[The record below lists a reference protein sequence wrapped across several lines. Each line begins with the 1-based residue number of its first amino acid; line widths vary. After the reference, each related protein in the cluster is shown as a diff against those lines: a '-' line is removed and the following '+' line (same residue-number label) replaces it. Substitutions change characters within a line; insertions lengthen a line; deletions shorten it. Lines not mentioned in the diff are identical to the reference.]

1 MRPVTTAPVTHLRIR
16 HILAFWLPLAATWLM
31 MAGEGPFIAA
41 IIARLPD
48 ARFNLA
54 AYGVAFSFAL
64 VAESPIMMMLTAANT
79 LVRDRQSFLAMR
91 RFNYLLNGALTL
103 AVAIGVVPP
112 IFRFITGTLIGLPDE
127 VARLTNLAT
136 ACLITWPGA
145 IGYRRFYQ
153 GILVRHGL
161 ARRVA
166 YGTVVRLATMGGT
179 AVLLSRFSSMPG
191 AVVGGAALAIGVFSE
206 AVASRVMAGGVVRRL
221 LDQPAPPGEPP
232 LTTRDITTF
241 YYPLALTSVLTLVVA
256 PLVTVFLGRSRAPI
270 ESLAAMPVVSALLL
284 LFRSTAIAYQE
295 VGVALIGTKREHER
309 EVGHAATLL
318 ASAVTIALALL
329 AFTPLS
335 AVWFR
340 TISGL
345 SETLASFS
353 VLPTQLL
360 VLLPASEFWL
370 SMQRSV
376 LILARRTRPI
386 TVATLIEAVGTVAV
400 LLVCIGP
407 FGMVGLV
414 AASVAI
420 MVGRLASNGYLHW
433 VARRIA

>member
-1 MRPVTTAPVTHLRIR
+1 
-16 HILAFWLPLAATWLM
+16 M

-41 IIARLPD
+41 IIARLPE

-79 LVRDRQSFLAMR
+79 LVHDRQSFLALR
-91 RFNYLLNGALTL
+91 RFSHLMNAALT
-103 AVAIGVVPP
+103 AAIAIGVIPP
-112 IFRFITGTLIGLPDE
+112 LFRFATDHVIGLPDE

-136 ACLITWPGA
+136 ACLITWPAA

-166 YGTVVRLATMGGT
+166 YGTVVRLTTMAAAAMSLSSFTAT
-179 AVLLSRFSSMPG
+179 PG
-191 AVVGGAALAIGVFSE
+191 AVVGGASLAIGVFCE
-206 AVASRVMAGGVVRRL
+206 AIATRLMADRTVRGL
-221 LDQPAPPGEPP
+221 LAQTAKAGEPP

-256 PLVTVFLGRSRAPI
+256 PLVTFFLGRSRAPI
-270 ESLAAMPVVSALLL
+270 ESLAVMPVIGALLL
-284 LFRSTAIAYQE
+284 LFRATAIAYQE
-295 VGVALIGTKREHER
+295 VGVALIGRHREHER
-309 EVGHAATLL
+309 EVGRIATCLASVVTILL
-318 ASAVTIALALL
+318 AVL

-335 AVWFR
+335 MVWFR
-340 TISGL
+340 TVSGL
-345 SETLASFS
+345 SEMLASFS
-353 VLPTQLL
+353 ILPTQLL
-360 VLLPASEFWL
+360 LLLPATEFLL

-376 LILARRTRPI
+376 LILSRRTTPI
-386 TVATLIEAVGTVAV
+386 TIATLVEALAVVAI
-400 LLVCIGP
+400 LLVCIGS
-407 FGMVGLV
+407 FDIVGAV

-420 MVGRLASNGYLHW
+420 MLGRLASNGYLFW
-433 VARRIA
+433 VTRRLA